1 MTTDK
6 AVVIMVSNE
15 REVTLMN
22 EKEIIM
28 KLMEEQNIGLTE
40 LAVKMKLK
48 PATLWDRIKSPKN
61 KSLTTIKLN
70 EILLHLG
77 YEIVLMPRAK
87 AGNIKGAFVV
97 STDRSEKE

>member
-1 MTTDK
+1 
-6 AVVIMVSNE
+6 
-15 REVTLMN
+15 MN
-22 EKEIIM
+22 EKEIII
-28 KLMEEQNIGLTE
+28 KLMEEQGIGLTD

-87 AGNIKGAFVV
+87 SGNIKGAFVV
-97 STDRSEKE
+97 STDGSDKE

>member
-1 MTTDK
+1 
-6 AVVIMVSNE
+6 
-15 REVTLMN
+15 MN
-22 EKEIIM
+22 EKDIII

-61 KSLTTIKLN
+61 KSLTTVKLN

-87 AGNIKGAFVV
+87 AGNIKGAYVV
-97 STDRSEKE
+97 TTDDGDNK

>member
-1 MTTDK
+1 
-6 AVVIMVSNE
+6 
-15 REVTLMN
+15 MN
-22 EKEIIM
+22 EKEIIV

-40 LAVKMKLK
+40 LAVKMKIK

-87 AGNIKGAFVV
+87 AGRIDGAYVV
-97 STDRSEKE
+97 STEESDK

>member
-1 MTTDK
+1 MTTHK
-6 AVVIMVSNE
+6 RVVILLVNE

-22 EKEIIM
+22 EKEIIV

-87 AGNIKGAFVV
+87 AGRIDGAYVV
-97 STDRSEKE
+97 TTDGSDK

>member
-1 MTTDK
+1 
-6 AVVIMVSNE
+6 
-15 REVTLMN
+15 MN
-22 EKEIIM
+22 EKEIII
-28 KLMEEQNIGLTE
+28 KLMEEQNIGITE

-87 AGNIKGAFVV
+87 SGNIKGAFVV
-97 STDRSEKE
+97 STDGSDKEWSTQLFVYLLKTKTLQGK

>member
-1 MTTDK
+1 MTIYKWAD
-6 AVVIMVSNE
+6 IMRSNE
-15 REVTLMN
+15 REVAVMN
-22 EKEIIM
+22 EKEIII
-28 KLMEEQNIGLTE
+28 KLMEEQNIGMTE

-87 AGNIKGAFVV
+87 AGRIDGAYVV
-97 STDRSEKE
+97 STDGSDK

>member
-1 MTTDK
+1 
-6 AVVIMVSNE
+6 
-15 REVTLMN
+15 MN
-22 EKEIIM
+22 EKEIII
-28 KLMEEQNIGLTE
+28 KLMEEQNIGMTE

-87 AGNIKGAFVV
+87 AGRIDGAYVV
-97 STDRSEKE
+97 STNGSEK

>member
-1 MTTDK
+1 MVQNGK
-6 AVVIMVSNE
+6 KVIP
-15 REVTLMN
+15 MN
-22 EKEIIM
+22 EKEIII
-28 KLMEEQNIGLTE
+28 KLMEEQNIGMTD

-87 AGNIKGAFVV
+87 AGNIKGAYVV
-97 STDRSEKE
+97 TTNGSDE

>member
-1 MTTDK
+1 M
-6 AVVIMVSNE
+6 ISNE
-15 REVTLMN
+15 RKVTLMN
-22 EKEIIM
+22 EKEIII
-28 KLMEEQNIGLTE
+28 KLMEEQHIGMTE

-87 AGNIKGAFVV
+87 AGRIDGAYVV
-97 STDRSEKE
+97 STDGSDK